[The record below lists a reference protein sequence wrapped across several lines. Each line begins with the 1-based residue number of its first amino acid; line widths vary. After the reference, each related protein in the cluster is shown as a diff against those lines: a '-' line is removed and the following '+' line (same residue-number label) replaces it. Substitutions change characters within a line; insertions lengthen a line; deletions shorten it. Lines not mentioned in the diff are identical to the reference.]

1 MADDPID
8 LDQSEIAP
16 LLQAM
21 IADGVDPSDE
31 AAVRDWLTNAGLAS
45 LDDDDL
51 DLEEDYEEI
60 SFKEAF
66 GLPDRLP
73 SLRLPAEEELVAAA
87 RASRLLAGAR
97 RLAEWVGEG
106 RPVTEDGEPSAA
118 DCVSA
123 AQAVDIE
130 VEAPVE
136 RLADL
141 PELAHLWE
149 LAEAVE
155 LIEIGVDQ
163 ASAGPAMDAWPGSD
177 DAGDTEEDALDV
189 WATGLAVTMTSL
201 DLDADLYGE
210 DEEIEFHGAGGA
222 AIMALFLARSEG
234 LPFAELNEMISEL
247 MVVTDTWVAAH
258 GDPAQVLLGRLNDLG
273 AVTVDD
279 DEVVRLTPI
288 GLWAMWA
295 QLQASDVQIDVLPP
309 VEEMTAADLVMA
321 AEGFTEPE
329 LAAESGAWL
338 ALRSADDAAT
348 QLLDVAAAAGPAD
361 RMYATSVVTQLG
373 SAAESHWRRALQ
385 DPRLRPYAKL
395 ALEIEPTSED
405 VAWLLTDVLAATSEA
420 DGPEEL
426 ATQLS
431 DAVPAGQEQEIFD
444 VMWRLAHPSA
454 GEVLTLL
461 GTHHPDKQIAKA
473 ARKAAFKAASQD
485 G

>member
-1 MADDPID
+1 VADDPID

-31 AAVRDWLTNAGLAS
+31 NAVREWLALEGLTDEE
-45 LDDDDL
+45 LDVD
-51 DLEEDYEEI
+51 EDYEEI

-73 SLRLPAEEELVAAA
+73 PLRLPPEEELVAAA
-87 RASRLLAGAR
+87 RASRLLGAAR
-97 RLAEWVGEG
+97 TLAEWVGDG
-106 RPVTEDGEPSAA
+106 RAVIEDGEPSGA

-123 AQAVDIE
+123 ARAVD
-130 VEAPVE
+130 VEFDEPVE

-155 LIEIGVDQ
+155 LIEIGVDR
-163 ASAGPAMDAWPGSD
+163 AVPGPAMDAWPGGEESED
-177 DAGDTEEDALDV
+177 LGDEDALDV
-189 WATGLAVTMTSL
+189 WATALAVVMTSL
-201 DLDADLYGE
+201 DLDADLYGDNE
-210 DEEIEFHGAGGA
+210 DVEFHGAGGA

-234 LPFAELNEMISEL
+234 LPFAELSAMIGEL
-247 MVVTDTWVAAH
+247 MLVTETWVAAH

-279 DEVVRLTPI
+279 DEVVRLTPL
-288 GLWAMWA
+288 GQWAMWA
-295 QLQASDVQIDVLPP
+295 QLQASDVEIDVLPP
-309 VEEMTAADLVMA
+309 VEEMTAADLVLA
-321 AEGFTEPE
+321 AEGFTEDE
-329 LAAESGAWL
+329 LAAESAAWL
-338 ALRSADDAAT
+338 ALRTTDDAAK
-348 QLLDVAAAAGPAD
+348 QLLEVAATGAPAD

-373 SAAESHWRRALQ
+373 SAVEPHWRAALQ
-385 DPRLRPYAKL
+385 DPRLRSYAKL
-395 ALEIEPTSED
+395 ALEIEPVAED

-420 DGPEEL
+420 DGPEEI
-426 ATQLS
+426 AAQLS

-444 VMWRLAHPSA
+444 VMWRLPHPSA
-454 GEVLTLL
+454 GEVLSLL

-473 ARKAAFKAASQD
+473 ARKAAFKAASHD